1 MTQAQA
7 LRPKSGG
14 CELFLL
20 VLLIGGRRYVI
31 KVSMVTDDVLSF
43 LIFNYNY
50 LDIFIT
56 LEPVEPTGKI

>member
-1 MTQAQA
+1 MEKRKLDSSPKRILTQAQV

-20 VLLIGGRRYVI
+20 VLLIGGRRYAI

-43 LIFNYNY
+43 
-50 LDIFIT
+50 
-56 LEPVEPTGKI
+56 